1 MNLLRSKPLAHFTT
15 PEAAFAELASGF
27 VGCDKIAFDGQVIP
41 PEEIP
46 EPSRHLL
53 VHEKHMTLTLTA
65 HYNAFV
71 EVQVKE
77 MHYEGTLYSRKIT
90 LTAPRP
96 AEAPV
101 VEFGLIRLDLQFVP
115 QPIWQEIFHQRT
127 PMGELLLRHNIL
139 QRIQP
144 KWFLKFEPGSS
155 VLNWMGAKYDKPLY
169 GRLGTIYCNGEPAVE
184 VLEVVTGV

>member
-1 MNLLRSKPLAHFTT
+1 MNLLRTKPLAHFST
-15 PEAAFAELASGF
+15 PEEAFAELASGF
-27 VGCDKIAFDGQVIP
+27 VGCEGIVFDGQVVA
-41 PEEIP
+41 PEEVP
-46 EPSRHLL
+46 EPYHRLL

-115 QPIWQEIFHQRT
+115 QPVWQEIFQQRT

-139 QRIQP
+139 QRVQP
-144 KWFLKFEPGSS
+144 KWFLKFEPESS
-155 VLNWMGAKYDKPLY
+155 VLNWMGAKYDKTLY